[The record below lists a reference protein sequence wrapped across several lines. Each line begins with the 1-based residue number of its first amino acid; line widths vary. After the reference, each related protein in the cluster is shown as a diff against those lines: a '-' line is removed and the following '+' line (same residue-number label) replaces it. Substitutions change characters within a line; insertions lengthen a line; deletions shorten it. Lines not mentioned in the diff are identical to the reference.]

1 MKKSATAY
9 KRASTDKTGVI
20 DSLKLKNY
28 KFSDDI
34 FKRLTIM
41 PDEKNHG
48 FIFLLDWSGSMV
60 NCMDSTIEQLTNLI
74 YFAKK
79 INIPFEVYAFTN
91 EYPLVN

>member
-1 MKKSATAY
+1 MVKKDFKKFKNDNLKTVNYLVKEFEMKKSATAY
-9 KRASTDKTGVI
+9 KRKDSTDKTGVI

-48 FIFLLDWSGSMV
+48 LFS
-60 NCMDSTIEQLTNLI
+60 
-74 YFAKK
+74 
-79 INIPFEVYAFTN
+79 
-91 EYPLVN
+91 